1 MVASE
6 IQSLTEQ
13 IKDLEEKF
21 KVITV
26 LPLKYLYLP
35 FLFQFPDSSC
45 VYFNAF
51 LGDLC

>member
-35 FLFQFPDSSC
+35 F
-45 VYFNAF
+45 YFDAF